1 VKCDIQHDRRWTA
14 EACFN
19 LLDNAIKYGKTGSE
33 IVLSV
38 RKLGLT
44 VEISVTDENEPIGED
59 ERTHIFERFYRGRNS
74 GDKDG
79 VGIGLYLSREIIE
92 KQGGMLSVIRGAIEG
107 QNLELDLDETVFDDE
122 VWREIYQQKERLFSG
137 LDVIGWALLRMG
149 FSVRLNDKIKKT
161 HFENFPG
168 EGKVLYMM
176 DDLEGE
182 DAFYVFRGE
191 DLSRQ
196 NGYYIYYEKNPMMQN
211 YLVERRQDIK
221 EVQTYEKMMESRRDE
236 KLIRQFREK
245 ISKKTKSNQR
255 KGRIRNIS
263 TAAAVTIMM
272 IMGGTMYYY
281 AGQDQSINFKEVVN
295 GAVHTMGK
303 GVSDQISTKSSTTS
317 VKITK
322 RLDTA
327 TQTSTHKKE
336 QKTIQSTIKQ
346 KQKTQKVSSGQY
358 KSYTYTVKS
367 GETLVSISRKVYGTQ
382 KLVQRIK
389 KANALSDENQIYP
402 GQKLIIPGTLR

>member
-1 VKCDIQHDRRWTA
+1 MKTEQQLPKNIRQIGSPAGHTKVYIEDYVITFLNSLSMDKNTYVRG
-14 EACFN
+14 
-19 LLDNAIKYGKTGSE
+19 AILFGEKKQ
-33 IVLSV
+33 
-38 RKLGLT
+38 
-44 VEISVTDENEPIGED
+44 IGND
-59 ERTHIFERFYRGRNS
+59 LVIF
-74 GDKDG
+74 
-79 VGIGLYLSREIIE
+79 
-92 KQGGMLSVIRGAIEG
+92 IRGAIEG

-236 KLIRQFREK
+236 KLIQQFREK

-272 IMGGTMYYY
+272 IMGATMYYY

-303 GVSDQISTKSSTTS
+303 GVSDQISTKSSTKSSTTS

-322 RLDTA
+322 TLDSA
-327 TQTSTHKKE
+327 TQTSIHKKE
-336 QKTIQSTIKQ
+336 QKTTQPTIKQ

>member
-1 VKCDIQHDRRWTA
+1 MKTEQQLPKNIRQIGSPAGHTKVYIEDYVITFLNSLSMDKNTYVRG
-14 EACFN
+14 
-19 LLDNAIKYGKTGSE
+19 AILFGEKKQ
-33 IVLSV
+33 
-38 RKLGLT
+38 
-44 VEISVTDENEPIGED
+44 IGND
-59 ERTHIFERFYRGRNS
+59 LVIF
-74 GDKDG
+74 
-79 VGIGLYLSREIIE
+79 
-92 KQGGMLSVIRGAIEG
+92 IRGAIEG

-221 EVQTYEKMMESRRDE
+221 EVQTYEKMMESQRDE

-303 GVSDQISTKSSTTS
+303 GVSDQISTKSPTTS

-327 TQTSTHKKE
+327 TQTSIHKKE
-336 QKTIQSTIKQ
+336 QKTTQPTIKQ

>member
-1 VKCDIQHDRRWTA
+1 MKTEQQLPKNIRQIGSPAGHTKVYIEDYVITFLNSLSMDKNTYVRG
-14 EACFN
+14 
-19 LLDNAIKYGKTGSE
+19 AILFGEKKQ
-33 IVLSV
+33 
-38 RKLGLT
+38 
-44 VEISVTDENEPIGED
+44 IGND
-59 ERTHIFERFYRGRNS
+59 LVIF
-74 GDKDG
+74 
-79 VGIGLYLSREIIE
+79 
-92 KQGGMLSVIRGAIEG
+92 IRGAIEG

-272 IMGGTMYYY
+272 IMGDTMYYY

-322 RLDTA
+322 TLDTA
-327 TQTSTHKKE
+327 TQTSIHKKE
-336 QKTIQSTIKQ
+336 QKTTQPTIKQ

>member
-1 VKCDIQHDRRWTA
+1 MKTEQQLPKNIRQIGSPAGHTKVYIEDYVITFLNSLSMGKNTYVRG
-14 EACFN
+14 
-19 LLDNAIKYGKTGSE
+19 AILFGEKKQ
-33 IVLSV
+33 
-38 RKLGLT
+38 
-44 VEISVTDENEPIGED
+44 IGND
-59 ERTHIFERFYRGRNS
+59 LVIF
-74 GDKDG
+74 
-79 VGIGLYLSREIIE
+79 
-92 KQGGMLSVIRGAIEG
+92 IRGAIEG

-236 KLIRQFREK
+236 KLIQQFREK

-303 GVSDQISTKSSTTS
+303 GVSDQISTKSPTTS

>member
-1 VKCDIQHDRRWTA
+1 MKTEQQLPKNIRQIGSPAGHTKVYIEDYVITFLNSLSMDKNTYVRG
-14 EACFN
+14 
-19 LLDNAIKYGKTGSE
+19 AILFGEKKQ
-33 IVLSV
+33 
-38 RKLGLT
+38 
-44 VEISVTDENEPIGED
+44 IGND
-59 ERTHIFERFYRGRNS
+59 LVIF
-74 GDKDG
+74 
-79 VGIGLYLSREIIE
+79 
-92 KQGGMLSVIRGAIEG
+92 IRGAIEG

-236 KLIRQFREK
+236 KLIQQFREK

-272 IMGGTMYYY
+272 IMGGTMYYH

-303 GVSDQISTKSSTTS
+303 GVSDQISTKSSTKSSTTS

-322 RLDTA
+322 TLDSA
-327 TQTSTHKKE
+327 TQTSIHKKE
-336 QKTIQSTIKQ
+336 QKTTQPTIKQ

>member
-1 VKCDIQHDRRWTA
+1 MKTEQQLPKNIRQIGSPAGHTKVYIEDYVITFLNSLSMDKNTYVRG
-14 EACFN
+14 
-19 LLDNAIKYGKTGSE
+19 AILFGEKKQ
-33 IVLSV
+33 
-38 RKLGLT
+38 
-44 VEISVTDENEPIGED
+44 IGND
-59 ERTHIFERFYRGRNS
+59 LVIF
-74 GDKDG
+74 
-79 VGIGLYLSREIIE
+79 
-92 KQGGMLSVIRGAIEG
+92 IRGAIEG

-236 KLIRQFREK
+236 RLIQQFREK

-303 GVSDQISTKSSTTS
+303 GVSDQISTKSPTTS

-322 RLDTA
+322 TLDSA
-327 TQTSTHKKE
+327 TQTSIHKKE
-336 QKTIQSTIKQ
+336 QKTTQPTIKQ

>member
-1 VKCDIQHDRRWTA
+1 MKTEQQLPKNIRQIGSPAGHTKVYIEDYVITFLNSLSMDKNTYVRG
-14 EACFN
+14 
-19 LLDNAIKYGKTGSE
+19 AILFGEKKQ
-33 IVLSV
+33 
-38 RKLGLT
+38 
-44 VEISVTDENEPIGED
+44 IGND
-59 ERTHIFERFYRGRNS
+59 LVIF
-74 GDKDG
+74 
-79 VGIGLYLSREIIE
+79 
-92 KQGGMLSVIRGAIEG
+92 IRGAIEG

-303 GVSDQISTKSSTTS
+303 GVSDQISTKSPTTS

-322 RLDTA
+322 TLDTA
-327 TQTSTHKKE
+327 TQTSIHKKE

>member
-1 VKCDIQHDRRWTA
+1 MKTEQQLPKNIRQIGSPAGHTKVYIEDYVITFLNSLSMDKNTYVRG
-14 EACFN
+14 
-19 LLDNAIKYGKTGSE
+19 AILFGEKKQ
-33 IVLSV
+33 
-38 RKLGLT
+38 
-44 VEISVTDENEPIGED
+44 IGND
-59 ERTHIFERFYRGRNS
+59 LVIF
-74 GDKDG
+74 
-79 VGIGLYLSREIIE
+79 
-92 KQGGMLSVIRGAIEG
+92 IRGAIEG

-176 DDLEGE
+176 DNLEGE

-236 KLIRQFREK
+236 KLIQQFREK

-327 TQTSTHKKE
+327 TQTSIHKKE

-346 KQKTQKVSSGQY
+346 KQKTQKASSGQY

>member
-1 VKCDIQHDRRWTA
+1 MKTEQQLPKNIRQIGSPAGHTKVYIEDYVITFLNSLSMDKNTYVRG
-14 EACFN
+14 
-19 LLDNAIKYGKTGSE
+19 AILFGEKKQ
-33 IVLSV
+33 
-38 RKLGLT
+38 
-44 VEISVTDENEPIGED
+44 IGND
-59 ERTHIFERFYRGRNS
+59 LVIF
-74 GDKDG
+74 
-79 VGIGLYLSREIIE
+79 
-92 KQGGMLSVIRGAIEG
+92 IRGAIEG

-122 VWREIYQQKERLFSG
+122 VWRDIYQQKERLFSG

-196 NGYYIYYEKNPMMQN
+196 SGYYIYYEKNPMMQN

-236 KLIRQFREK
+236 KLIQQFREK

-263 TAAAVTIMM
+263 TAAAVMIIM

-327 TQTSTHKKE
+327 TQTSIHKKE
-336 QKTIQSTIKQ
+336 QKTTQPTIKQ
-346 KQKTQKVSSGQY
+346 KQKTQKASSGQY

>member
-1 VKCDIQHDRRWTA
+1 MKTEQQLPKNIRQIGIPAGHTKVYIEDYVITFLNSLSMDKNTYVRG
-14 EACFN
+14 
-19 LLDNAIKYGKTGSE
+19 AILFGEKKQ
-33 IVLSV
+33 
-38 RKLGLT
+38 
-44 VEISVTDENEPIGED
+44 IGND
-59 ERTHIFERFYRGRNS
+59 LVIF
-74 GDKDG
+74 
-79 VGIGLYLSREIIE
+79 
-92 KQGGMLSVIRGAIEG
+92 IRGAIEG

-236 KLIRQFREK
+236 KLIQQFREK

-281 AGQDQSINFKEVVN
+281 DGQDQSINFKEVVN

-303 GVSDQISTKSSTTS
+303 GVSDQISTKSSTKSSTTS

-322 RLDTA
+322 TLDSA
-327 TQTSTHKKE
+327 TQTSIHKKE
-336 QKTIQSTIKQ
+336 QKTTQPTIKQ

>member
-1 VKCDIQHDRRWTA
+1 MKTEQQLPKNIRQIGSPAGHTKVYIEDYVITFLNSLSMDKNTYVRG
-14 EACFN
+14 
-19 LLDNAIKYGKTGSE
+19 AILFGEKKQ
-33 IVLSV
+33 
-38 RKLGLT
+38 
-44 VEISVTDENEPIGED
+44 IGND
-59 ERTHIFERFYRGRNS
+59 LVIF
-74 GDKDG
+74 
-79 VGIGLYLSREIIE
+79 
-92 KQGGMLSVIRGAIEG
+92 IRGAIEG

-281 AGQDQSINFKEVVN
+281 AGQDQSITFKEVVN

-303 GVSDQISTKSSTTS
+303 GVSDQISTKSPTTS

>member
-1 VKCDIQHDRRWTA
+1 MKTEQQLPKNIRQIGSPAGHTKVYIEDYVITFLNSLSMDKNTNVRV
-14 EACFN
+14 
-19 LLDNAIKYGKTGSE
+19 AILFGEKKQ
-33 IVLSV
+33 
-38 RKLGLT
+38 
-44 VEISVTDENEPIGED
+44 IGND
-59 ERTHIFERFYRGRNS
+59 LVIF
-74 GDKDG
+74 
-79 VGIGLYLSREIIE
+79 
-92 KQGGMLSVIRGAIEG
+92 IRGAIEG

-122 VWREIYQQKERLFSG
+122 VWREIYQQKERLFSC

-236 KLIRQFREK
+236 KLIQQFREK

-303 GVSDQISTKSSTTS
+303 GVSDQISTKSSTKSSTTS

-322 RLDTA
+322 TLDSA
-327 TQTSTHKKE
+327 TQTSIHKKE
-336 QKTIQSTIKQ
+336 QKTTQPTIKQ

>member
-1 VKCDIQHDRRWTA
+1 MKTEQQLPKNIRQIGSPAGHTKVYIEDYVITFLNSLSMDKNTYVRG
-14 EACFN
+14 
-19 LLDNAIKYGKTGSE
+19 AILFGEKKQ
-33 IVLSV
+33 
-38 RKLGLT
+38 
-44 VEISVTDENEPIGED
+44 IGND
-59 ERTHIFERFYRGRNS
+59 LVIF
-74 GDKDG
+74 
-79 VGIGLYLSREIIE
+79 
-92 KQGGMLSVIRGAIEG
+92 IRGAIEG

-236 KLIRQFREK
+236 KLIQQFREK

-303 GVSDQISTKSSTTS
+303 GVSDQISTKSPTTS
-317 VKITK
+317 IKITK
-322 RLDTA
+322 TLDSA
-327 TQTSTHKKE
+327 TQTSIHKKE
-336 QKTIQSTIKQ
+336 QKTTQPTIKQ

>member
-1 VKCDIQHDRRWTA
+1 MKTEQQLPKNIRQIGSPAGHTKVYIEDYVITFLNSLSMDKNTYVRG
-14 EACFN
+14 
-19 LLDNAIKYGKTGSE
+19 AILFGEKKQ
-33 IVLSV
+33 
-38 RKLGLT
+38 
-44 VEISVTDENEPIGED
+44 IGND
-59 ERTHIFERFYRGRNS
+59 LVIF
-74 GDKDG
+74 
-79 VGIGLYLSREIIE
+79 
-92 KQGGMLSVIRGAIEG
+92 IRGAIEG

-236 KLIRQFREK
+236 KLIQQFREK

-303 GVSDQISTKSSTTS
+303 GVSDQISTKSPTTS

-327 TQTSTHKKE
+327 TQTSIHKKE

-346 KQKTQKVSSGQY
+346 KQKTQKASSGQY

>member
-1 VKCDIQHDRRWTA
+1 MKTEQQLPKNIRQIGSPAGHTKVYIEDYVITFLNSLSMDKNTYVRG
-14 EACFN
+14 
-19 LLDNAIKYGKTGSE
+19 AILFGEKKQ
-33 IVLSV
+33 
-38 RKLGLT
+38 
-44 VEISVTDENEPIGED
+44 IGND
-59 ERTHIFERFYRGRNS
+59 LVIF
-74 GDKDG
+74 
-79 VGIGLYLSREIIE
+79 
-92 KQGGMLSVIRGAIEG
+92 IRGAIEG

-303 GVSDQISTKSSTTS
+303 GVSDQISTKSSIKSSTTS

-322 RLDTA
+322 TLDSA
-327 TQTSTHKKE
+327 TQTSIHKKE
-336 QKTIQSTIKQ
+336 QKTTQSTIKQ
-346 KQKTQKVSSGQY
+346 KQKTQKVNSRQY

>member
-1 VKCDIQHDRRWTA
+1 MKTEQQLPKNIRQIGSPAGHTKVYIEDYVITFLNSLSMDKNTYVRG
-14 EACFN
+14 
-19 LLDNAIKYGKTGSE
+19 AILFGEKKQ
-33 IVLSV
+33 
-38 RKLGLT
+38 
-44 VEISVTDENEPIGED
+44 IGND
-59 ERTHIFERFYRGRNS
+59 LVIF
-74 GDKDG
+74 
-79 VGIGLYLSREIIE
+79 
-92 KQGGMLSVIRGAIEG
+92 IRGAIEG

-236 KLIRQFREK
+236 KLIQQFREK

-263 TAAAVTIMM
+263 TAVAVTIMM

-303 GVSDQISTKSSTTS
+303 GVSDQISTKSPTTS

-336 QKTIQSTIKQ
+336 QKTTQPTIKQ
-346 KQKTQKVSSGQY
+346 KQKTQKVSSGHY
-358 KSYTYTVKS
+358 ESYPYTVKC

>member
-1 VKCDIQHDRRWTA
+1 MKTEQQLPKNIRQIGSPAGHTKVYIEDYVITFLNSLSMDKNTYVRG
-14 EACFN
+14 
-19 LLDNAIKYGKTGSE
+19 AILFGEKKQ
-33 IVLSV
+33 
-38 RKLGLT
+38 
-44 VEISVTDENEPIGED
+44 IGND
-59 ERTHIFERFYRGRNS
+59 LVIF
-74 GDKDG
+74 
-79 VGIGLYLSREIIE
+79 
-92 KQGGMLSVIRGAIEG
+92 IRGAIEG

-303 GVSDQISTKSSTTS
+303 GVSDQISTKSATKSSTTS

-322 RLDTA
+322 TLDSA
-327 TQTSTHKKE
+327 TQTSIHKKE
-336 QKTIQSTIKQ
+336 QKTTQPTIKQ
-346 KQKTQKVSSGQY
+346 KQQGSLLWLYQNTC
-358 KSYTYTVKS
+358 SY
-367 GETLVSISRKVYGTQ
+367 Q
-382 KLVQRIK
+382 
-389 KANALSDENQIYP
+389 
-402 GQKLIIPGTLR
+402 

>member
-1 VKCDIQHDRRWTA
+1 MKTEQQLPKNIRQIGSPAGHTKVYIEDYVITFLNSLFMDKNTYVRG
-14 EACFN
+14 
-19 LLDNAIKYGKTGSE
+19 AILFGEKKQ
-33 IVLSV
+33 
-38 RKLGLT
+38 
-44 VEISVTDENEPIGED
+44 IGND
-59 ERTHIFERFYRGRNS
+59 LVIF
-74 GDKDG
+74 
-79 VGIGLYLSREIIE
+79 
-92 KQGGMLSVIRGAIEG
+92 IRGAIEG

-182 DAFYVFRGE
+182 DAFYVCRGE

-236 KLIRQFREK
+236 KLIQQFREK

-303 GVSDQISTKSSTTS
+303 GVSDQISTKSPTTS